1 MTLTPRQ
8 IAAYLEFSDK
18 VERSERADALLI
30 AAIGAQGDSETIEK
44 MRKEIIGSSDGYK
57 V

>member
-18 VERSERADALLI
+18 LDRIERANALTI
-30 AAIGAQGDSETIEK
+30 AAIGAQGDSKAIEK
-44 MRKEIIGSSDGYK
+44 TIKELGG
-57 V
+57 